1 MLEKVLFVTCSS
13 NEIDFE
19 KKPNDD
25 FSNVPRLVEL
35 SWVLVDHKMKV
46 LSLEKRHFMIP
57 KTVKHLSKKAM
68 QKYGIDMGMLNR
80 CQENMSSVLL
90 KFTKDLKEADNLVG
104 IDLWFTKKL
113 LNKEMSEIVPDS
125 NFGQLLISKKNIDVL
140 DAARQ
145 LVGAKYANLKSG
157 VRRPSFKEVVKKLTG
172 ENIGDTYNE
181 QTINYLMKSYVILK
195 KLGILS

>member
-57 KTVKHLSKKAM
+57 KTVKRISSKAM
-68 QKYGIDMGMLNR
+68 QKYGIDMGMLTR
-80 CQENMSSVLL
+80 GQENVGSVLV
-90 KFTKDLKEADNLVG
+90 KFTKDLKDADILVG

-113 LNKEMSEIVPDS
+113 LSKEMSEIVPDS

-140 DAARQ
+140 DEARQ
-145 LVGAKYANLKSG
+145 LVGAKYNNLKSG
-157 VRRPSFKEVVKKLTG
+157 IRRPSFKEVVKKLTG
-172 ENIGDTYNE
+172 DNVGDQYNE
-181 QTINYLMKSYVILK
+181 QTINYLIKSYAILK